1 MIVLAG
7 AATQATTGF
16 GFSLVAAPLL
26 AATTD
31 PRTAVVALAL
41 VSPLLT
47 VTMVARERASVRWR
61 TATLLLGAA
70 LLGMPLGLL
79 VLRSA
84 PERMLTALIAVV
96 ALACTLLVWRGL
108 RLGTGIRTVGMVGV
122 LTGVLS
128 TATGTSG
135 PPLVAAFQAMG
146 YDPRTFRATLAA
158 VFAGTGAL
166 SLAAFFVAGQVRPA
180 AVVTGLVGVPAVAL
194 GLWLGN
200 RLFARLDPSR
210 FRRIVLIG
218 LVITSVVTLIRALAL

>member
-16 GFSLVAAPLL
+16 GFSLVAAPPL
-26 AATTD
+26 AAATD
-31 PRTAVVALAL
+31 PRSAVVGLAL

-47 VTMVARERASVRWR
+47 VSMVARERASVRWR
-61 TATLLLGAA
+61 TAALLLGAA
-70 LLGMPLGLL
+70 LLGMPFGLL

-84 PERMLTALIAVV
+84 PDRTLTALIAVV
-96 ALACTLLVWRGL
+96 ALACTLLVWRDL
-108 RLGTGIRTVGMVGV
+108 RLGTGPGTVGVVGV

-166 SLAAFFVAGQVRPA
+166 SLMGFVVAGQVRST
-180 AVVTGLVGVPAVAL
+180 AVATGLVGVPAVML
-194 GLWLGN
+194 GLWVGN
-200 RLFARLDPSR
+200 RLFTRLDPSR
-210 FRRIVLIG
+210 FRQIVLVG
-218 LVITSVVTLIRALAL
+218 LVISSVVTLIRALAA